1 MVGKDEYNELSNGNI
16 KRDLEK
22 FKRLKF
28 IYGKT
33 QSRKRLKENEL
44 IRPNNLW
51 GSVNYWNVYVIR
63 VLERESEL
71 DEKNRNYLQVTF

>member
-1 MVGKDEYNELSNGNI
+1 MKNKILVGKDEYNELSNGNI

-22 FKRLKF
+22 FKRLQF

-44 IRPNNLW
+44 RPNNL
-51 GSVNYWNVYVIR
+51 
-63 VLERESEL
+63 
-71 DEKNRNYLQVTF
+71 